1 MVSKISVCVC
11 VCVCVCVE
19 RVHVLVWVYLCKHV
33 CICGR
38 MYVLAFCY
46 CGEIM
51 ANKHAAFNTQ
61 LTVLG
66 TDHLVSKEVSEKD
79 CMELIQKTVVRK
91 T

>member
-1 MVSKISVCVC
+1 
-11 VCVCVCVE
+11 
-19 RVHVLVWVYLCKHV
+19 
-33 CICGR
+33 

-79 CMELIQKTVVRK
+79 CMELIQKTVVRR